1 MKQDQV
7 RFSQRALSALLSV
20 LLATQPLLPAVA
32 ASITPSGNTQM
43 DKAAN
48 GV

>member
-1 MKQDQV
+1 MMEKDQV

-32 ASITPSGNTQM
+32 ATIAPWIRRPTVFRS
-43 DKAAN
+43 
-48 GV
+48 